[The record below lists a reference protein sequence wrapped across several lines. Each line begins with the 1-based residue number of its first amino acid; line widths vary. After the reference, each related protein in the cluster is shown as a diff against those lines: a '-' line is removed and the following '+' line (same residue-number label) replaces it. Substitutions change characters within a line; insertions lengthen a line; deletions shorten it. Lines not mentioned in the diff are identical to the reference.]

1 MRVLLAGHSV
11 SAVEIASDLALRGA
25 SHVTVTARR
34 HRYVMQRMPGGIPM
48 DHVVYTRGAGMAW
61 EHLPPEH
68 TAAWLKALI
77 IRTSGHPHQFGAPVH
92 ADNVLEA
99 GFTHSPFYLAL
110 VAEGRIATRPWLS
123 HVDGRTVHF
132 ADGTTEDYDAMVFA
146 TGYALDLPFLGPRL
160 RAALTPDASHLAL
173 HQHTFHPDL
182 DGFAAIGLYEHG
194 GPFFSTI
201 ENQARWIAYAWGG
214 VCVMPSRAHMDA
226 GMAAAHARR
235 GRPLVVRSHIVAR
248 LFAREAGIEPDL
260 RQWPTLARALLYG
273 PQSPASFRLS
283 GPDALPDAAAR
294 VRDDAAAFDAVTDA
308 AFRADELRALQSIAA
323 AHAYPHSHA
332 HPHAHAHRADA
343 FVEFVA
349 DLLTTRAASR
359 RAE

>member
-1 MRVLLAGHSV
+1 M
-11 SAVEIASDLALRGA
+11 
-25 SHVTVTARR
+25 
-34 HRYVMQRMPGGIPM
+34 
-48 DHVVYTRGAGMAW
+48 
-61 EHLPPEH
+61 
-68 TAAWLKALI
+68 
-77 IRTSGHPHQFGAPVH
+77 
-92 ADNVLEA
+92 
-99 GFTHSPFYLAL
+99 
-110 VAEGRIATRPWLS
+110 
-123 HVDGRTVHF
+123 DGRTVHF